1 MVICFQRNYT
11 LIMKNR
17 NIINKIVGKVLKETR
32 TNKNISQE
40 KMAILSNI
48 DRTYASA
55 LERGLKN
62 PSIEVILK
70 ISEGLDYPAWK
81 IMERIEELLKKE

>member
-1 MVICFQRNYT
+1 MQKRST
-11 LIMKNR
+11 
-17 NIINKIVGKVLKETR
+17 INSAVGQAIREVR
-32 TNKNISQE
+32 SSKNIAQE
-40 KMAILSNI
+40 KMAFDSNI

-70 ISEGLDYPAWK
+70 LAEGLDYPAWK
-81 IMERIEELLKKE
+81 IIKRVEELLKNEDV

>member
-1 MVICFQRNYT
+1 MQKRSTINSAVGQAIREVRNS
-11 LIMKNR
+11 
-17 NIINKIVGKVLKETR
+17 
-32 TNKNISQE
+32 KNIAQE
-40 KMAILSNI
+40 KMAFDSNI

-70 ISEGLDYPAWK
+70 LAEGLDYPAWEIVK
-81 IMERIEELLKKE
+81 RIEEILDKKKE

>member
-1 MVICFQRNYT
+1 MQKRSTINSAVGQVIREVRNS
-11 LIMKNR
+11 
-17 NIINKIVGKVLKETR
+17 
-32 TNKNISQE
+32 KNIAQE
-40 KMAILSNI
+40 KMALDSNI

-70 ISEGLDYPAWK
+70 LAEGLNYPAWEIVK
-81 IMERIEELLKKE
+81 RVEELLNNK

>member
-1 MVICFQRNYT
+1 MQKRSTINNAVGQAIREVRNS
-11 LIMKNR
+11 
-17 NIINKIVGKVLKETR
+17 
-32 TNKNISQE
+32 KNIAQE
-40 KMAILSNI
+40 KMAFDSNI

-70 ISEGLDYPAWK
+70 LAEGLDYPAWK
-81 IMERIEELLKKE
+81 IVKRVEEILKTQSE